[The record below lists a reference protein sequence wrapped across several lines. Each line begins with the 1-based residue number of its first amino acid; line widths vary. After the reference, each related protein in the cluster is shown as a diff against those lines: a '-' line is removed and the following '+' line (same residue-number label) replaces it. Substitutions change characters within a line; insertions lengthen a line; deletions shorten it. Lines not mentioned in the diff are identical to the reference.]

1 MNIDNK
7 NKLNHLLKYWSTGSL
22 FFSSWLN
29 RNEYSN
35 QLMQKYHKS
44 GWFSSLA
51 KVVMYRTGD
60 KVSTWGAISSYK
72 AQEDIYIYIYIYIYV
87 AAHSSLELF
96 GIQSLYSSGKTIIA
110 N

>member
-1 MNIDNK
+1 
-7 NKLNHLLKYWSTGSL
+7 
-22 FFSSWLN
+22 
-29 RNEYSN
+29 
-35 QLMQKYHKS
+35 MQKYHKS

-72 AQEDIYIYIYIYIYV
+72 AQEEKYIYV

-96 GIQSLYSSGKTIIA
+96 GIQSLYSSGKTIIT